1 MAGKKLTLEE
11 KFAKLEETARMLEQ
25 EDISLAESFRL
36 YKEGM
41 ELLKQCNAEIEQVE
55 KQVLLLNA
63 DGGTEVF
70 GERGEPNE

>member
-11 KFAKLEETARMLEQ
+11 KFTKLEETARMLEQ

-36 YKEGM
+36 YKDGM

-63 DGGTEVF
+63 DGVTEVF

>member
-36 YKEGM
+36 YKDGM

-63 DGGTEVF
+63 DGVTEVF

>member
-11 KFAKLEETARMLEQ
+11 KFTKLEETARMLEQ

-36 YKEGM
+36 YKDGM